1 MKKLKLK
8 NGLDVWILGREE
20 ENAEGMMLPETLKKS
35 MKNLRYCKMERTG
48 ENYVG
53 TIKVPRQEK
62 AGGIAFALYLEEPR
76 SDEDGG
82 QLMIEEESGRLAVMV
97 EENREDLEG
106 SEDGHAF
113 MLNLL
118 HLLMQDDVLQ
128 LERLEESMYALE
140 EELLKGIPEN
150 FQERTAR
157 CRRKLF
163 TLHTYYEQ
171 MVNLAQNMEDAPH
184 LARQDETCAEWGR
197 LADKA
202 ERLHNH
208 VEMLREYLIQI
219 RELYQSRTAEQQN
232 RIMTM
237 LTVITT
243 IFLPLT
249 LIAGWYG
256 MNFPN
261 MPELRWRYG
270 YAVVIGLSVL
280 IVTLEIL
287 YFKKKKM
294 L

>member
-8 NGLDVWILGREE
+8 KGADVWILGREE

-62 AGGIAFALYLEEPR
+62 PGGIAFAFYLEEPR

-261 MPELRWRYG
+261 MPELHWRYG